1 MNTHANYTG
10 NPGWNPFRTDPLG
23 ALFGALDE
31 LTSVYKEAG
40 VPPEAA
46 RIAALADFECDFG
59 VLPLAA

>member
-1 MNTHANYTG
+1 MNTNAN
-10 NPGWNPFRTDPLG
+10 NPGSPGRDPFPANPIG
-23 ALFGALDE
+23 ALFGALDA
-31 LTSVYKEAG
+31 LTSIYKEAG